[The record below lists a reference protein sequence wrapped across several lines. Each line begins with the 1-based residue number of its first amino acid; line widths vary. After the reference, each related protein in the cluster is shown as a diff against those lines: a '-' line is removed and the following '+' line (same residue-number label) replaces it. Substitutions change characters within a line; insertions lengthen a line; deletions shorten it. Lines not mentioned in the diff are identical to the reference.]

1 MKFNLIFNMNNEGN
15 VNFFPLLNLTV
26 SWRQDMCSDVTCPA
40 EGAAN
45 IVEVEDND
53 VFEHYTAAVA
63 ICLIGSLELNPQPYY
78 TVRQPNYLRHLIR
91 M

>member
-1 MKFNLIFNMNNEGN
+1 MNNEGN

-91 M
+91 MELTLDS

>member
-15 VNFFPLLNLTV
+15 MNFFPLLNLTV

-63 ICLIGSLELNPQPYY
+63 ICLGVWNWTHNP
-78 TVRQPNYLRHLIR
+78 TVLYDNQTTYDISSEWS
-91 M
+91 